1 MERLRCVVDLDG
13 ARVEGVVRVPRV
25 QPRAPA
31 AVVEVVEHKLERAGI
46 GRSDPV
52 LDMETL
58 MFLAGAGFGAT
69 VGWLACVLM
78 TPEREAEAQQAKCRR
93 DGCPLDLDNIDR

>member
-1 MERLRCVVDLDG
+1 
-13 ARVEGVVRVPRV
+13 
-25 QPRAPA
+25 
-31 AVVEVVEHKLERAGI
+31 
-46 GRSDPV
+46 
-52 LDMETL
+52 METL

-69 VGWLACVLM
+69 VGWLACALM